1 MKGVLLLI
9 GMCLATYLVRASF
22 LVFGHRLNFPPAL
35 RAALRH
41 VPVAVLTAIIVP
53 AAIAPGGHT
62 DLSLNNPWLMGTLA
76 AAAVAWLSRRLLL
89 ALVVGFVVFGCMH
102 WR

>member
-1 MKGVLLLI
+1 VNGALLLA

-35 RAALRH
+35 CAALRH

-62 DLSLNNPWLMGTLA
+62 DISLGNPWLVGGLV
-76 AAAVAWLSRRLLL
+76 AAVVAWVSKRLLL
-89 ALVVGFVVFGCMH
+89 ALVVSFAVFGLMH